1 MLNSDETA
9 HLGKAVSSG
18 DTTKNPSGVVHMREY
33 VGAMSAEL
41 ARMARGQGDE
51 KLASILEIASDVA
64 MNRTLGTIG

>member
-9 HLGKAVSSG
+9 PLGKTVSSG
-18 DTTKNPSGVVHMREY
+18 DTTKIPSGVVHMREY

-51 KLASILEIASDVA
+51 KLANILEIASDVA